1 MYLSTAATSWLNRL
15 LPPAIPAV
23 GPDVKLTS
31 PKKCVLRERDPELHR
46 CTETNK
52 KSKFTILV
60 WCRPTLHL
68 NLDNRFPHY
77 IHYTTTFYHH
87 PSFRCRPL
95 VDSYKVLIDL
105 HHTKPGRNRW
115 QGAYP
120 LSICTLLRA
129 VGGLAFATMSVV
141 FGGTAPHHRSAAQ
154 RSAGRGLS
162 VVGAVRSL
170 SYFPRRAIRVGWGVG
185 NSLSRGRMEKVGA
198 EVDSNV
204 AWRNRRK

>member
-141 FGGTAPHHRSAAQ
+141 FGVGGWGFEGARPGGGGHRTTPPKRSAAQ
-154 RSAGRGLS
+154 RGERVVGRGCS
-162 VVGAVRSL
+162 
-170 SYFPRRAIRVGWGVG
+170 
-185 NSLSRGRMEKVGA
+185 A
-198 EVDSNV
+198 EPLLFS
-204 AWRNRRK
+204 